1 MFANKF
7 FKTAALSL
15 ALGIASPAV
24 IAAEKFATDQ
34 GHTEVRVSWNH
45 AGVSIQT
52 AEFEKASGIL
62 TLDEANPENSKIDVE
77 IDVTSI
83 SSGFEKLD
91 THLKSAD
98 FLNVEKNPKAT
109 FKSTSVKRTGDKTA
123 DITGDFTLNGV
134 TKPITLNATLT
145 HIGDHPVGKALDYYK
160 GKWVAFAATTTI
172 ENHQDYNVG
181 GFSTGPLTIDIV
193 TEMKEAK

>member
-1 MFANKF
+1 MLPINFI
-7 FKTAALSL
+7 KTAFVSFALAMPVTS
-15 ALGIASPAV
+15 GF
-24 IAAEKFATDQ
+24 AAEKFVTDQ
-34 GHTEVRVSWNH
+34 GHTEIRVSWNH

-52 AEFEKASGIL
+52 AEFEKAEGTL
-62 TLDEANPENSKIDVE
+62 TLDEANPENSKIDVTV
-77 IDVTSI
+77 DVTSI
-83 SSGFEKLD
+83 SSGFEALD

-98 FLNVEKNPKAT
+98 FLNVDKNPKAT
-109 FKSTSVKRTGDKTA
+109 FKSTAIKKTGEKTA

-172 ENHQDYNVG
+172 ENHQDFNVG
-181 GFSTGPLTIDIV
+181 GFSTGPLTINIV

>member
-1 MFANKF
+1 MFSNKF
-7 FKTAALSL
+7 LKTAAISL
-15 ALGIASPAV
+15 ALGLAAPAA

-34 GHTEVRVSWNH
+34 GHTEIRVSWNH

-83 SSGFEKLD
+83 SSGFEALD

-98 FLNVEKNPKAT
+98 FLNVDKNPKAT
-109 FKSTSVKRTGDKTA
+109 FKSTSIKKTGEKTA

-134 TKPITLNATLT
+134 TKPVTLNATLT
-145 HIGDHPVGKALDYYK
+145 HIGDHPVAKALDYYK
-160 GKWVAFAATTTI
+160 GKWVAFSAKTVI

-181 GFSTGPLTIDIV
+181 GFSTGPLTIEIV

>member
-1 MFANKF
+1 MFSNKF
-7 FKTAALSL
+7 LKSAALSL
-15 ALGIASPAV
+15 AIALPATGAL
-24 IAAEKFATDQ
+24 AAEKFATDQ
-34 GHTEVRVSWNH
+34 GHTEIRVTWDH
-45 AGVSIQT
+45 VGVSLQT
-52 AEFEKASGIL
+52 AEFEKSSGIL

-83 SSGFEKLD
+83 SSGFEALD

-109 FKSTSVKRTGDKTA
+109 FKSTSIKKTGDKTA

-145 HIGDHPVGKALDYYK
+145 HLGDHPVGKAFDYYK
-160 GKWVAFAATTTI
+160 GKWVAFSAKTVI

-181 GFSTGPLTIDIV
+181 GFSTGPLTIEIV

>member
-1 MFANKF
+1 MFSNKYF
-7 FKTAALSL
+7 QAAALSL
-15 ALGIASPAV
+15 ALSMPATGAL
-24 IAAEKFATDQ
+24 AAEKFVTDQ
-34 GHTEVRVSWNH
+34 GHTEIRVSWNH

-52 AEFEKASGIL
+52 AEFEKSEGTL
-62 TLDEANPENSKIDVE
+62 SLDEANPEKSSIDVT

-83 SSGFEKLD
+83 SSGFEALD

-98 FLNVEKNPKAT
+98 FLNVEKNPKAS
-109 FKSTSVKRTGDKTA
+109 FKSTSIKKTGDKTA

-134 TKPITLNATLT
+134 TKPVTLNATLT
-145 HIGDHPVGKALDYYK
+145 HLGDHPVGKALDYYK
-160 GKWVAFAATTTI
+160 GKWVAFSAKTVI

-181 GFSTGPLTIDIV
+181 GFSTGPLTIEIV

>member
-1 MFANKF
+1 MFSNKYF
-7 FKTAALSL
+7 QAAALSP
-15 ALGIASPAV
+15 ALSMPATGAL
-24 IAAEKFATDQ
+24 AAEKFVTDQ
-34 GHTEVRVSWNH
+34 GHTEIRVSWNH

-52 AEFEKASGIL
+52 AEFEKSEGTL
-62 TLDEANPENSKIDVE
+62 SLDEANPEKSSIDVT

-83 SSGFEKLD
+83 SSGFEALD

-98 FLNVEKNPKAT
+98 FLNVEKNPKAS
-109 FKSTSVKRTGDKTA
+109 FKSTSIKKTGDKTA

-134 TKPITLNATLT
+134 TKPVTLNATLT
-145 HIGDHPVGKALDYYK
+145 HLGDHPVGKALDYYK
-160 GKWVAFAATTTI
+160 GKWVAFFAKTVI

-181 GFSTGPLTIDIV
+181 GFSTGPLTIEIV